1 MIPLRDNAPRWS
13 FPGVTLALI
22 LINCVIFFYES
33 ALLARSAYLG
43 ELFMQT
49 YGAVPA
55 RVLAAVNGEYPL
67 MEGVAPLFTSIFLHG
82 GWLHLIGNMWFL
94 WIFGNN
100 IEDILGHGR
109 FMVFYILAGLGAA
122 AAQILSDPG
131 SVVPMVGA
139 SGAISGIMGA
149 YILLFPNAR
158 ILTFV
163 WLGFFIT
170 TMRIRAVWFLGI
182 WFGMQAL
189 NAAGSG
195 GGDGGG
201 VAWWAHIGGFVAG
214 ILLLFF
220 LKPRRR
226 GAAPRRKGP
235 WG

>member
-1 MIPLRDNAPRWS
+1 MFPLKDENPIYSTPVLTIALIVVCSVIFMLQAGTGAAGGQVIAFKFGLIPSVLLGENRLPPELAVVTPA
-13 FPGVTLALI
+13 VTLL
-22 LINCVIFFYES
+22 
-33 ALLARSAYLG
+33 
-43 ELFMQT
+43 
-49 YGAVPA
+49 
-55 RVLAAVNGEYPL
+55 
-67 MEGVAPLFTSIFLHG
+67 TSMFLHG
-82 GWLHLIGNMWFL
+82 GWMHLIGNMWFL

-182 WFGMQAL
+182 WFAMQAL
-189 NAAGSG
+189 NAAGSSAG
-195 GGDGGG
+195 GGGG

-214 ILLLFF
+214 ILLLFL
-220 LKPRRR
+220 LKPRRKTF
-226 GAAPRRKGP
+226 APRRKGP